1 MLRNSSQI
9 LCRDTASRLTAM
21 LASNGDRVNFIFDAG
36 GRLRESSI
44 PDGLKAQYSYDAGD
58 NLRKRINRTSQGIV
72 SQHDYTHNATRIRRQ
87 STAPSPTTAMTTTAW
102 TASSTSGGM
111 AAPRWSSTT
120 VTISS
125 TTGAYA
131 NRLAGRLIST
141 STTMRIS

>member
-9 LCRDTASRLTAM
+9 LCRDAASRLTAM

-72 SQHDYTHNATRIRRQ
+72 SQHNYTYDAVGRRDTYTEAIDGAVTDYSYDYDSLDRIIDVWRDGGGTINY
-87 STAPSPTTAMTTTAW
+87 SN
-102 TASSTSGGM
+102 SGISI
-111 AAPRWSSTT
+111 WSEFA
-120 VTISS
+120 
-125 TTGAYA
+125 G
-131 NRLAGRLIST
+131 NR
-141 STTMRIS
+141 